1 MGAQDVKKGGAESP
15 PRGGKAD
22 VTIFEVAR
30 EAGVSITTVSH
41 VFTGN
46 RPVNE
51 ETRRRVQGAAERL
64 AYRPRASARALAFGR
79 TMTLAVQFP
88 FDSPAVLS
96 VPYFNALVPALSEA
110 AVTNGYSYVLVP
122 PNPPRET
129 MLVPLVE
136 RRGVDGAILLDPIR
150 GDSFATELHRA
161 GIPTVSL
168 GRVIDFPET
177 PRVDQDFE
185 SAFEGIAAHLETG
198 GYRRP
203 ALFLFGGEMSTVY
216 DLRQAFAHNFP
227 DGPEVILAEHSD
239 GAARA
244 EAERLLGTDQPPDA
258 FICLSELQAAGV
270 YRAAAALGISIPDEI
285 GVIALGDSGMAR
297 EMSPPLTALSIF
309 PGRTGRLLVDL
320 IHQLLVGDDEPPPVT
335 LVQTELIPRAS
346 SSSAPAVPA

>member
-1 MGAQDVKKGGAESP
+1 MATGEVRQAGSEGPSG
-15 PRGGKAD
+15 GGKAEA
-22 VTIFEVAR
+22 TIFEVAR

-51 ETRRRVQGAAERL
+51 ETRRRVQSAAERL
-64 AYRPRASARALAFGR
+64 AYRPRASARALASGR

-129 MLVPLVE
+129 IVVPLVE

-150 GDSFATELHRA
+150 GDSFAAELHRA
-161 GIPTVSL
+161 GIPMVSL
-168 GRVIDFPET
+168 GRVLDFPET

-185 SAFEGIAAHLETG
+185 SAFAGIAEHLEQG
-198 GYRRP
+198 GYKRP
-203 ALFLFGGEMSTVY
+203 ALLLFGGEMSTVY

-227 DGPEVILAEHSD
+227 DGPEVIAAEHSD

-244 EAERLLGTDQPPDA
+244 EAERLLGTDDPPDA

-270 YRAAAALGISIPDEI
+270 YRAAAALGIAIPDEI

-320 IHQLLVGDDEPPPVT
+320 IHQVLSGAGDPPPMT
-335 LVQTELIPRAS
+335 LVQTELIPRG
-346 SSSAPAVPA
+346 SSAAAS

>member
-1 MGAQDVKKGGAESP
+1 MPAGAA
-15 PRGGKAD
+15 RAD

-51 ETRRRVQGAAERL
+51 TTRRKVQEAAERL

-88 FDSPAVLS
+88 FDTPAVLS

-110 AVTNGYSYVLVP
+110 AVSHGYSYVLVP
-122 PNPPRET
+122 PDPPRET
-129 MLVPLVE
+129 MLRPLVE
-136 RRGVDGAILLDPIR
+136 QRGIDGAILLDPVR
-150 GDSFATELHRA
+150 GDSFAFEVERA
-161 GIPTVSL
+161 GIPMVSL
-168 GRVIDFPET
+168 GRVLDFPAT

-185 SAFEGIAAHLETG
+185 SAFEGIAEHLAEA
-198 GYRRP
+198 GYERP
-203 ALFLFGGEMSTVY
+203 ALILFGGEMSTVI
-216 DLRQAFAHNFP
+216 DLREAFAHNFP
-227 DGPEVILAEHSD
+227 ESPVVVTAEHSD
-239 GAARA
+239 GEARA
-244 EAERLLGTDQPPDA
+244 EAERLLETTAPPDC

-270 YRAAAALGISIPDEI
+270 YRAAAALAIAIPDEI

-297 EMSPPLTALSIF
+297 EMQPSLSALSIF

-320 IHQLLVGDDEPPPVT
+320 IHQVLSGAGEPPPVT

-346 SSSAPAVPA
+346 STANPPVAA